1 MMKFFAD
8 KNNPHITV
16 EIYEVEDSHDKRRL

>member
-8 KNNPHITV
+8 KNNPYITV
-16 EIYEVEDSHDKRRL
+16 EIYEVEDTNDKRNI

>member
-16 EIYEVEDSHDKRRL
+16 EIYEVEDTNDKRNI